1 MLDLSPNSLRS
12 YKRKLR
18 EDLANKQIA
27 YLASKRTFS
36 QTATSNVRQTQND
49 TTSSREGNTQRKA
62 RGGNTQRSGRGG
74 TTSGRGGT
82 TSGRG
87 GNTQRKARG
96 GNTQRKAR
104 GGTTQRGGRG
114 GIKKS

>member
-36 QTATSNVRQTQND
+36 QPATSNVRQTQND
-49 TTSSREGNTQRKA
+49 TTSSRGGNTRRKA
-62 RGGNTQRSGRGG
+62 RGGNTQRCD
-74 TTSGRGGT
+74 
-82 TSGRG
+82 RG

-96 GNTQRKAR
+96 ENTQRKAR

-114 GIKKS
+114 GTTQRGGRGGIKKS

>member
-18 EDLANKQIA
+18 KDLANKQIA

-49 TTSSREGNTQRKA
+49 TNSS
-62 RGGNTQRSGRGG
+62 
-74 TTSGRGGT
+74 
-82 TSGRG
+82 RG

-104 GGTTQRGGRG
+104 GGNTQRGGRG
-114 GIKKS
+114 GNTQRGGRGSIKKS

>member
-74 TTSGRGGT
+74 TTSGRGG
-82 TSGRG
+82 
-87 GNTQRKARG
+87 NTQRKARG